1 MVTGEIT
8 TRVET
13 KLNEELLS
21 VHALSSASLEKLQEA
36 LVRVNTFL
44 AEPASLLIQI
54 VPNFASQG
62 RDANQN
68 AEYELRS
75 RLLER
80 KRLILQRIE
89 EKSNSEVRETL
100 SQVAQTSPAFVKE
113 LSGLQKKVEGLGDY
127 KKQLEFTNQSLIELA
142 LQKNKTE
149 SRHALFT
156 KFLERGSIASL
167 VGALLLLI
175 NTFAF
180 IYFAA
185 GKDNK
190 DAYKTL
196 GSVFLIIVGYFFGQA
211 SRTGKKK

>member
-113 LSGLQKKVEGLGDY
+113 LSGLQKKV
-127 KKQLEFTNQSLIELA
+127 
-142 LQKNKTE
+142 
-149 SRHALFT
+149 
-156 KFLERGSIASL
+156 
-167 VGALLLLI
+167 
-175 NTFAF
+175 
-180 IYFAA
+180 
-185 GKDNK
+185 
-190 DAYKTL
+190 
-196 GSVFLIIVGYFFGQA
+196 
-211 SRTGKKK
+211 